1 MNTMKYYLRILVITL
16 SISLFSNA
24 LIAQNNKY
32 KDKKNWDK
40 EDKKWG
46 SSIGGWEKI
55 GNKTVQKITESDEFR
70 PTSRRTYSAIK
81 IRVKNNPVTINKMT
95 IYYDNGQSQEV
106 VLRKFI
112 GPGEETRII
121 NLIGNKR
128 RIDKIRFLYK
138 SKNLLGSRAEVEVW
152 AKRN

>member
-1 MNTMKYYLRILVITL
+1 MKYFLRILIFTL
-16 SISLFSNA
+16 SLTLFSNH
-24 LIAQNNKY
+24 ITAQSNKRN
-32 KDKKNWDK
+32 DRKNWDK

-55 GNKTVQKITESDEFR
+55 GTKTVQKITEVDEFR
-70 PTSRRTYSAIK
+70 PSSRSTYSAIK
-81 IRVKNNPVTINKMT
+81 IRVINNPVTINKMT